1 MLELAPGIS
10 GEYSNHR
17 RLKMR
22 KIAFLFISILAI
34 AFVIASPAMAQGPEP
49 PFQEKGVLP
58 DTLLQDPELGSLWKK
73 YTRLLNSD
81 KISLNDLQNMIA
93 SEKSEKAKLL
103 GIVIREPS
111 RAYQCSNKC
120 PARPGLGLG
129 VRRLPCVHQEHNG
142 SLADE

>member
-1 MLELAPGIS
+1 
-10 GEYSNHR
+10 
-17 RLKMR
+17 MR

-58 DTLLQDPELGSLWKK
+58 YTLLQDPELGSLWKK

-93 SEKSEKAKLL
+93 SEKSEK
-103 GIVIREPS
+103 S
-111 RAYQCSNKC
+111 
-120 PARPGLGLG
+120 
-129 VRRLPCVHQEHNG
+129 
-142 SLADE
+142 

>member
-1 MLELAPGIS
+1 LVLAPGIS

-73 YTRLLNSD
+73 
-81 KISLNDLQNMIA
+81 
-93 SEKSEKAKLL
+93 
-103 GIVIREPS
+103 
-111 RAYQCSNKC
+111 
-120 PARPGLGLG
+120 
-129 VRRLPCVHQEHNG
+129 
-142 SLADE
+142 LAT